1 MRIVKFEN
9 RRAVPRGFRVG
20 VEMDNNVAQVQFELP
35 HIADNQIETLFWRNG
50 AFADAVLLEN
60 GLWTITDAITRHP
73 GQVLCYISISDGAAT
88 LWHSEVFAAYVCDL
102 PGTEYQLDRTYPSAI
117 QSCIDAASRA
127 VATATSAAEA
137 AAGGTFDA
145 LRDAYVSGGLLQT
158 GRVFQ
163 TLRPPH
169 FELWYLGHALMADN
183 GALVVQPAENWD
195 MYRYAF
201 GRRLVLRV
209 DQLVKN
215 AAIQGVL
222 PMAYELEST
231 YYPLDYNEV
240 GETIVADAL
249 LINCMNTTRT
259 VRTGVDGDRATLAP
273 DDFELWYTGHA
284 LMAENGQAT
293 VVEAASWDMYR
304 RAFPARTTL
313 RVDQLAK
320 NAAIQ
325 GVLPMAYELD
335 STYHALDLNEVG
347 QVIDADALLINCLN
361 APDEGGEGGPMQT
374 LRPAQFEK
382 WYLGH
387 ALMAENGQAVVVAA
401 ENWDMYRYALPQRTT
416 LRVDELVKNS
426 QIQGVLPM
434 AYELNSTY
442 YALDLNEVGTSIV
455 ADALLTSKLN
465 TTDQFAMTS
474 ITYTPY
480 AAGTTGGS
488 QRYSI
493 DSVTYTPIENA
504 SETTVTTRQF
514 SIESVSFT
522 ADVRRDF
529 ENAVVCSDHMGEF
542 DSIVCFG
549 DSIFYGRMQQNGGQV
564 IEQGNGVMQQFAAL
578 MNLPLNNFAVSGA
591 TLSAMAAEPK
601 NVVQQVMD
609 WVPEP
614 GKTPLVIINGGT
626 NDQVMW
632 HLLNMGRYGDED
644 ASTIHGAVKAIVN
657 MLLVKGIQPWQI
669 VITTPIPKG
678 IQGDAVYVANIDAQ
692 LTAVG
697 YAMYQT
703 GVAMHCSVING
714 YHSVFANLDSV
725 YPKRILMEDD
735 THPTEIGATY
745 YAHYLFDALNGS
757 AGRLAR
763 TA

>member
-73 GQVLCYISISDGAAT
+73 GQALCYISISDGAAT

-347 QVIDADALLINCLN
+347 
-361 APDEGGEGGPMQT
+361 
-374 LRPAQFEK
+374 
-382 WYLGH
+382 
-387 ALMAENGQAVVVAA
+387 
-401 ENWDMYRYALPQRTT
+401 
-416 LRVDELVKNS
+416 
-426 QIQGVLPM
+426 
-434 AYELNSTY
+434 
-442 YALDLNEVGTSIV
+442 TSIV

-493 DSVTYTPIENA
+493 DSVTYMPIENA

-529 ENAVVCSDHMGEF
+529 ENAVVCSEHMGEF
-542 DSIVCFG
+542 DSVVCFG

-564 IEQGNGVMQQFAAL
+564 IEQGNGVMQQFASL
-578 MNLPLNNFAVSGA
+578 INLPLNNFAVSGA

-763 TA
+763 SA